1 MLLRNRERRGRSH
14 VRLAIFATASLI
26 FVVAAAIIFRTRAIE
41 VSDIV
46 PVTPDNVY
54 SKTSFY
60 KKYNDLGA
68 IGSFHLI
75 AFAHEAGNIGIDHVG
90 AINGNVATRSMNI
103 YSTLG
108 VTDLDEIHYIR
119 DAFYDAQGSSFFK
132 KNGSSIIVFGR
143 NIEITENPSWTES
156 LCIDHSCDR
165 GVIYQKNTFDEV
177 WQDDTADFL
186 DMDVFRNEAIDYNLS
201 SVDKYLTPDP
211 NDPDYPNMSNT
222 KSGCIISGNNTTCT
236 VQDNTKVSYINL
248 SSSDNVWNNTGYVG
262 TLTINNAA
270 PEGITLL
277 NIDGAGVNSFYIS
290 EIVVNMSNGTSINQS
305 NFAHYTEEAETNIVL
320 NFYDSSSSDRL
331 YHGTIGGD
339 RLYGMIVAPAATV
352 SPNSIRGTVIAETIK
367 NVSSTYQ
374 SNFVGHLVYYPKTI
388 TVHHVNGDDGTTF
401 AADDTYT
408 VYAGDPYAINP
419 VSFDGNVYEVE
430 YDGTYQGVDY
440 AETGNMPD
448 IDIEVTYTYSTKK
461 YDFTVHHYLDGT
473 TTSYKP
479 DHVEHLNPGDPYEA
493 LPDTSNQNYE
503 YYLKTGDSATGTMGT
518 DPVTVTYYYKKKVA
532 TLTVTHIVDG
542 STVYVGTSDIEW
554 GEEVPRDSFLPA
566 YTDSHNHTV
575 TVDPDVTTVSGDV
588 AVTYTYTIKSF
599 SFTVHH
605 YYDGTTTSYKPD
617 HSETLN
623 YGAAYTATPDTSD
636 ANYEYYLKEGDSAN
650 GNITEDTVVTYYYKK
665 KTATLT
671 IIDVVDGTSTTR
683 STTTVEWGDS
693 VARDEFLPAYAD
705 SHNHSVSVSP
715 DVTTVS
721 GDVTVTYTYNIKKFT
736 LTVHHVNND
745 ANYSR
750 FAEDDITTE
759 IPYGTH
765 YDANPIVDD
774 NYTVTVKSG
783 SDSVSGNIS
792 KDIVVTYVYTRKI
805 ATVTAIHIDSVTG
818 NKLRDD
824 VVQYN
829 LPWGT
834 TYVTVPHSD
843 LVMNYDYTTDIAES
857 GTINADNITV
867 TYTYTK
873 KTATLTIIDVVDGV
887 STIRSTTT
895 VEYGDSIP
903 RNDFLPAYADSHNH
917 SVYVNP
923 DVATVSGDV
932 TVTYTYTIKSFEFRV
947 HHYYENTTNQY
958 KPDYTEFIDYGGTYT
973 AVPDTSNV
981 NYEYHLKEGDSA
993 TGTVTDY
1000 VTVTYYY
1007 RKKTATL
1014 TIIDVV
1020 DGTSTTRSTTTVE
1033 WGDDVARDEFLS
1045 TYADSH
1051 NHSVSVSPDVTTVSG
1066 DVTVTYTYT
1075 IKTFEFRVH
1084 HYYDGTETSYKPD
1097 HTETLNYGS
1106 IYTATPNT
1114 DDINYEYYL
1123 KEGDSATGGVT
1134 GPVTVTYYYKK
1145 KTATLTI
1152 IDVVDGVSTTRS
1164 TTTVEWGDDI
1174 ARNDFLPAYDASH
1187 DHSVSVSP
1195 DVTKVAGDVTVTY
1208 TYSKKDVVLTVHH
1221 LLGDG
1226 SNYVGDTTTT
1236 YKYGDPYEALPDTH
1250 DNNYEYAIKDGDSA
1264 TGTIT
1269 SDMEVTY
1276 FYRKKTATLTIID
1289 VVDGVSTTRSTT
1301 TVEWGDNVVRNDYL
1315 PTYADSHNHSV
1326 SVNPDVTV
1334 VSGDVTVTY
1343 TYTIKTFTF
1352 TVHHYYDGTTNS
1364 YKPDHTEILDYGATY
1379 TATPDTSDVN
1389 YEYYLKEGDSANG
1402 NITEDTVV
1410 TYYYKKKTATFTVIH
1425 QDSDGTILA
1434 PTESVTKDWG
1444 DEYEAHPSSSL
1455 TPKYDYT
1462 YTGGSESGT
1471 IAGDVTIV
1479 YTYTKKIGH
1488 ITAVHVD
1495 KNGNKLAEPVT
1506 QNIEYDLPYQTVPA
1520 GELTDEYDY
1529 TTDKAETGIVGG
1541 DVTVTYTYT
1550 KKTYTFTVHH
1560 YYDGTTN
1567 SYKPDHTETL
1577 EHGAIYTATPDTSD
1591 VNYEY
1596 HLKEGD
1602 SSTGTVAG
1610 PVTVTYYYKKKTAT
1624 LTIIDVVDGVS
1635 TTRSSDTVEWGD
1647 DVVRNNF
1654 LPAYD
1659 ASHNHSVSVSPD
1671 VTKVAGDVTVTYT
1684 YTIKTFTFTV
1694 HHYYDGTTNSY
1705 KPDHTETINYGGDY
1719 TAIPD
1724 SSDANYEYYLKEGDS
1739 ATGPVTNDVTV
1750 TYYYKK
1756 KTATLTIIDVVD
1768 GASTTR
1774 STTTVEWG
1782 DDVARDEF
1790 LPAYANSHNHS
1801 VSVNPDVTK
1810 VSGDVTVTYSY
1821 TIKTFT
1827 FTVHHYYDGTTN
1839 SYKPDHSETL
1849 NYGAAYTA
1857 TPDTSDINYE
1867 YHLKEGDSAAGTITS
1882 DKTVTYYYKKKT
1894 ATFTV
1899 KHQDMQGNTLAPTE
1913 SVTKDWGDEYHA
1925 YPAASLVGAYQYTFT
1940 GGSESG
1946 IIQGDVTI
1954 IYKYTKKAYI
1964 LTVHHI
1970 YEDGSEYKPDTS
1982 EGYEHGDHYTAVPDT
1997 SDNNYEYRLKEGDSA
2012 SGEITSNLEVTFIY
2026 KKKTANLTVI
2036 HIVDGEEVSNTTTTV
2051 EWGDDVDRT
2060 GFLPEYNASHDHTV
2074 TVEPD
2079 VTKVAG
2085 NVTVTYRYTIRQYT
2099 LTVHHRYEN
2108 GSEYKPDVTTKY
2120 AHGATYTA
2128 VPDTSDNNYEYRL
2141 ANGDKASDIILDN
2154 TEVTYIYKKKVA
2166 TFIVIHKIGGEEHSR
2181 TETQIDWGETYH
2193 AHPASDLT
2201 TAYNYTTD
2209 KSESGIVSGDVTVT
2223 YTYTKKT
2230 FSVTVHHVKVDG
2242 SPFANDDTDTVEY
2255 GDSYTAVAKEDPSY
2269 NAVVTEGALVNDN
2282 ITNNLVIT
2290 IQYVLK
2296 QGKITVKHL
2305 DQNGSKLA
2313 EEEHYDIDYG
2323 SSYSVHPNAD
2333 LLEAYDY
2340 TVDVA
2345 ESDTVAGDVTITYTY
2360 TKKRYTLTVHYR
2372 YENGSQYKPD
2382 YTHEYEHGDTYTA
2395 PADESDINYEWTI
2408 ADNKKQSDVIT
2419 SDTEIIFVYKKKTAT
2434 FTIRHLDKNGNS
2446 LVEDEVTTLNWGDT
2460 YEAHPASSL
2469 NVSHDHTVDKD
2480 ERGLVAGDVTVTY
2493 TYTKKKFT
2501 LTIHHV
2507 DTEGN
2512 PLGEDTEVVVEYG
2525 DKYNPAGLA
2534 SLINDYD
2541 FEVDPET
2548 PIPDAII
2555 ADGEYTLV
2563 YTKKPEVPKTN
2574 DNILPIIAG
2583 VIITLAGA
2591 GATIF
2596 VTRKRRA

>member
-1 MLLRNRERRGRSH
+1 MLLRNRERHSRSKFG
-14 VRLAIFATASLI
+14 LAIFAILSLVFVGTFAIISRASADDAYWTVPGIVRGIKADATPDCSNGHSGWETAS
-26 FVVAAAIIFRTRAIE
+26 TYE
-41 VSDIV
+41 NSC
-46 PVTPDNVY
+46 
-54 SKTSFY
+54 FY

-68 IGSFHLI
+68 LGAFNLIGLSEI
-75 AFAHEAGNIGIDHVG
+75 RNNVR
-90 AINGNVATRSMNI
+90 INGNVVTKRLDSNQI
-103 YSTLG
+103 LG
-108 VTDLDEIHYIR
+108 VSEWPEINYVR
-119 DAFYDAQGSSFFK
+119 DYFNATTGFFQNSADSIVAFGSA
-132 KNGSSIIVFGR
+132 I
-143 NIEITENPSWTES
+143 NIEKPEGFSEDCNAGNCYITIGNSTHRYGSWQEA
-156 LCIDHSCDR
+156 
-165 GVIYQKNTFDEV
+165 F
-177 WQDDTADFL
+177 WQDYEAEFL
-186 DMDVFRNEAIDYNLS
+186 DIDQLRTDAIDYNLNLR
-201 SVDKYLTPDP
+201 DKYLNPDTET
-211 NDPDYPNMSNT
+211 YPNIASQE
-222 KSGCIISGNNTTCT
+222 SACTTATDWSYRTICT
-236 VQDNTKVSYINL
+236 VFNSEKISYINL
-248 SSSDNVWNNTGYVG
+248 NKDSHTTHEEEWGGTTDYKVFDNNGRSG
-262 TLTINNAA
+262 GITINGVK
-270 PEGITLL
+270 PQGTFLV
-277 NIDGAGVNSFYIS
+277 NIDAAG
-290 EIVVNMSNGTSINQS
+290 MSNISLNNIVINLTDGSCINGTCENNHAISD
-305 NFAHYTEEAETNIVL
+305 YAETAEVNIVF
-320 NFYDSSSSDRL
+320 NIYDSSNVCGPSDNECDPSENGL
-331 YHGTIGGD
+331 YRGTIGGSNI
-339 RLYGMIVAPAATV
+339 YGMVIAPAATF
-352 SPNSIRGTVIAETIK
+352 SAQTIRGTVIADVIQ
-367 NVSSTYQ
+367 NVNEAFQ
-374 SNFVGHLVYYPKTI
+374 SNFYGRLVVFPKVTVQHRNPDGSQFVFPGLDTSDQVYTISEMEYSVSPLDLGEDVSYTI
-388 TVHHVNGDDGTTF
+388 TVAEDSAPAQGQTPDEDFVVTFIYTKDTYHLTIHHVDENGNTLFEDTGGDYDFNTPYSAEPADNADVVAGYYDIELAEGSADANGTIRGDTVVTYQYTRRKATLQVYHKNTNGDDL
-401 AADDTYT
+401 AM
-408 VYAGDPYAINP
+408 VNP
-419 VSFDGNVYEVE
+419 VLINYGS
-430 YDGTYQGVDY
+430 Q
-440 AETGNMPD
+440 
-448 IDIEVTYTYSTKK
+448 YSA
-461 YDFTVHHYLDGT
+461 
-473 TTSYKP
+473 SP
-479 DHVEHLNPGDPYEA
+479 
-493 LPDTSNQNYE
+493 
-503 YYLKTGDSATGTMGT
+503 
-518 DPVTVTYYYKKKVA
+518 
-532 TLTVTHIVDG
+532 IVDLLDEYNV
-542 STVYVGTSDIEW
+542 SPFE
-554 GEEVPRDSFLPA
+554 
-566 YTDSHNHTV
+566 
-575 TVDPDVTTVSGDV
+575 TVSGIVSNETVDDPEADTKTLTITFTYTRKQFDV
-588 AVTYTYTIKSF
+588 TVIHIVNGSEVSNTTTHNVDYGTTITTDAYLDAYPATGYTRSVSVSPDGATTVTQNTTITYTYTIKTF

-636 ANYEYYLKEGDSAN
+636 VNYEYYLKEGDSAN

-671 IIDVVDGTSTTR
+671 IIDVVDGVSTT
-683 STTTVEWGDS
+683 
-693 VARDEFLPAYAD
+693 
-705 SHNHSVSVSP
+705 
-715 DVTTVS
+715 
-721 GDVTVTYTYNIKKFT
+721 
-736 LTVHHVNND
+736 
-745 ANYSR
+745 
-750 FAEDDITTE
+750 
-759 IPYGTH
+759 
-765 YDANPIVDD
+765 
-774 NYTVTVKSG
+774 
-783 SDSVSGNIS
+783 
-792 KDIVVTYVYTRKI
+792 
-805 ATVTAIHIDSVTG
+805 
-818 NKLRDD
+818 
-824 VVQYN
+824 
-829 LPWGT
+829 
-834 TYVTVPHSD
+834 
-843 LVMNYDYTTDIAES
+843 
-857 GTINADNITV
+857 
-867 TYTYTK
+867 
-873 KTATLTIIDVVDGV
+873 
-887 STIRSTTT
+887 RSTTT

-947 HHYYENTTNQY
+947 HHYYENTTDQY
-958 KPDYTEFIDYGGTYT
+958 KPDYTETIDYGGTYT
-973 AVPDTSNV
+973 AVPDTSDV

-1020 DGTSTTRSTTTVE
+1020 DGVSTTRSTTTVE
-1033 WGDDVARDEFLS
+1033 WGNSVARDEFLS

-1134 GPVTVTYYYKK
+1134 GQVTVTYYYKK

-1164 TTTVEWGDDI
+1164 TTTVEWGDDV

-1250 DNNYEYAIKDGDSA
+1250 DNNYEYAINIGDSA

-1289 VVDGVSTTRSTT
+1289 VVDGVSTTRS
-1301 TVEWGDNVVRNDYL
+1301 
-1315 PTYADSHNHSV
+1315 
-1326 SVNPDVTV
+1326 
-1334 VSGDVTVTY
+1334 
-1343 TYTIKTFTF
+1343 
-1352 TVHHYYDGTTNS
+1352 
-1364 YKPDHTEILDYGATY
+1364 
-1379 TATPDTSDVN
+1379 
-1389 YEYYLKEGDSANG
+1389 
-1402 NITEDTVV
+1402 
-1410 TYYYKKKTATFTVIH
+1410 
-1425 QDSDGTILA
+1425 
-1434 PTESVTKDWG
+1434 
-1444 DEYEAHPSSSL
+1444 
-1455 TPKYDYT
+1455 
-1462 YTGGSESGT
+1462 
-1471 IAGDVTIV
+1471 
-1479 YTYTKKIGH
+1479 
-1488 ITAVHVD
+1488 
-1495 KNGNKLAEPVT
+1495 
-1506 QNIEYDLPYQTVPA
+1506 
-1520 GELTDEYDY
+1520 
-1529 TTDKAETGIVGG
+1529 
-1541 DVTVTYTYT
+1541 
-1550 KKTYTFTVHH
+1550 
-1560 YYDGTTN
+1560 
-1567 SYKPDHTETL
+1567 
-1577 EHGAIYTATPDTSD
+1577 
-1591 VNYEY
+1591 
-1596 HLKEGD
+1596 
-1602 SSTGTVAG
+1602 
-1610 PVTVTYYYKKKTAT
+1610 
-1624 LTIIDVVDGVS
+1624 
-1635 TTRSSDTVEWGD
+1635 SDTVEWGD
-1647 DVVRNNF
+1647 DVVRNDF

-1684 YTIKTFTFTV
+1684 YTIKTFTLTV
-1694 HHYYDGTTNSY
+1694 HHYYDGTATSY

-1739 ATGPVTNDVTV
+1739 ATGPVTNDVTI

-1790 LPAYANSHNHS
+1790 LPAYADSHNHS

-2108 GSEYKPDVTTKY
+2108 GSEYKPDVTTEY

-2255 GDSYTAVAKEDPSY
+2255 GDSYTAAAKEDPSY
-2269 NAVVTEGALVNDN
+2269 NAVVIEGALVNDN

-2525 DKYNPAGLA
+2525 DKYDPAGLA

-2541 FEVDPET
+2541 FEVDPDT
-2548 PIPDAII
+2548 PIPEVITEN
-2555 ADGEYTLV
+2555 GEFTLI
-2563 YTKKPEVPKTN
+2563 YTKKPEVPKTY
-2574 DNILPIIAG
+2574 DD
-2583 VIITLAGA
+2583 VIYIVVSALITLVGA
-2591 GATIF
+2591 GA
-2596 VTRKRRA
+2596 VVLSAKKRRV

>member
-1 MLLRNRERRGRSH
+1 MLLRNRERHSRSKFG
-14 VRLAIFATASLI
+14 LAIFAILSLVFVGTFAIISRASADDAYWTVPGIVRGIKADATPDCSNGHSGWETAS
-26 FVVAAAIIFRTRAIE
+26 TYE
-41 VSDIV
+41 NSC
-46 PVTPDNVY
+46 
-54 SKTSFY
+54 FY

-68 IGSFHLI
+68 LGAFNLIGLSEI
-75 AFAHEAGNIGIDHVG
+75 RNNVR
-90 AINGNVATRSMNI
+90 INGNVVTKRLDSNQI
-103 YSTLG
+103 LG
-108 VTDLDEIHYIR
+108 VSEWPEINYVR
-119 DAFYDAQGSSFFK
+119 DYFNATTGFFRNSADSIVAFGSA
-132 KNGSSIIVFGR
+132 I
-143 NIEITENPSWTES
+143 NIEKPEGFSEDCNAGNCYITIGNSTHRYGSWQEA
-156 LCIDHSCDR
+156 
-165 GVIYQKNTFDEV
+165 F
-177 WQDDTADFL
+177 WQDYEAEFL
-186 DMDVFRNEAIDYNLS
+186 DIDQLRTDAIDYNLNLR
-201 SVDKYLTPDP
+201 DKYLNPDTET
-211 NDPDYPNMSNT
+211 YPNIASQE
-222 KSGCIISGNNTTCT
+222 SACTTATDWSYRTICT
-236 VQDNTKVSYINL
+236 VFNSEKISYINL
-248 SSSDNVWNNTGYVG
+248 NKDSHTTHKEEWGGTTDYKVFDNNGRSG
-262 TLTINNAA
+262 GITINGVK
-270 PEGITLL
+270 PQSTFLV
-277 NIDGAGVNSFYIS
+277 NIDAAG
-290 EIVVNMSNGTSINQS
+290 MSNISLNNIVINLTDGSCINGTCENNHAISD
-305 NFAHYTEEAETNIVL
+305 YAETAEVNIVF
-320 NFYDSSSSDRL
+320 NIYDSSNVCGPSDNECDPSENGL
-331 YHGTIGGD
+331 YRGTIGGSNI
-339 RLYGMIVAPAATV
+339 YGMVIAPAATF
-352 SPNSIRGTVIAETIK
+352 SAQTIRGTVIADVIQ
-367 NVSSTYQ
+367 NVNEAFQ
-374 SNFVGHLVYYPKTI
+374 SNFYGRLVVFPKVTVQHRNPDGSQFVFPGLDTSDQVYTISEMEYSVSPLDLGEDVSYTI
-388 TVHHVNGDDGTTF
+388 TVAEDSAPAQGQTPDEDFVVTFIYTKDTYHLTIHHVDENGNTLFEDTGGDYDFNTPYSAEPADNADVVAGYYDIELAEGSADANGTIRGDTVVTYQYTRRKATLQVYHKNTNGDDL
-401 AADDTYT
+401 AM
-408 VYAGDPYAINP
+408 VNP
-419 VSFDGNVYEVE
+419 VLINYGS
-430 YDGTYQGVDY
+430 Q
-440 AETGNMPD
+440 
-448 IDIEVTYTYSTKK
+448 YSA
-461 YDFTVHHYLDGT
+461 
-473 TTSYKP
+473 SP
-479 DHVEHLNPGDPYEA
+479 
-493 LPDTSNQNYE
+493 
-503 YYLKTGDSATGTMGT
+503 
-518 DPVTVTYYYKKKVA
+518 
-532 TLTVTHIVDG
+532 IVDLLDEYNV
-542 STVYVGTSDIEW
+542 SPFE
-554 GEEVPRDSFLPA
+554 
-566 YTDSHNHTV
+566 
-575 TVDPDVTTVSGDV
+575 TVSGIVSNETVDDPEADTKTLTITFTYTRKQFDV
-588 AVTYTYTIKSF
+588 TVIHIVNGSEVSNTTTHNVDYGTTITTDAYLDAYPATGYTRSVSVSPDGATTVTQNTTITYTYTIKTF

-636 ANYEYYLKEGDSAN
+636 VNYEYYLKEGDSAN

-671 IIDVVDGTSTTR
+671 IIDVVDGVSTT
-683 STTTVEWGDS
+683 
-693 VARDEFLPAYAD
+693 
-705 SHNHSVSVSP
+705 
-715 DVTTVS
+715 
-721 GDVTVTYTYNIKKFT
+721 
-736 LTVHHVNND
+736 
-745 ANYSR
+745 
-750 FAEDDITTE
+750 
-759 IPYGTH
+759 
-765 YDANPIVDD
+765 
-774 NYTVTVKSG
+774 
-783 SDSVSGNIS
+783 
-792 KDIVVTYVYTRKI
+792 
-805 ATVTAIHIDSVTG
+805 
-818 NKLRDD
+818 
-824 VVQYN
+824 
-829 LPWGT
+829 
-834 TYVTVPHSD
+834 
-843 LVMNYDYTTDIAES
+843 
-857 GTINADNITV
+857 
-867 TYTYTK
+867 
-873 KTATLTIIDVVDGV
+873 
-887 STIRSTTT
+887 RSTTT

-947 HHYYENTTNQY
+947 HHYYENTTDQY
-958 KPDYTEFIDYGGTYT
+958 KPDYTETIDYGGTYT
-973 AVPDTSNV
+973 AVPDTSDV

-1020 DGTSTTRSTTTVE
+1020 DGVSTTRSTTTVE
-1033 WGDDVARDEFLS
+1033 WGNSVARDEFLS

-1134 GPVTVTYYYKK
+1134 GQVTVTYYYKK

-1164 TTTVEWGDDI
+1164 TTTVEWGDDV

-1250 DNNYEYAIKDGDSA
+1250 DNNYEYAINIGDSA

-1289 VVDGVSTTRSTT
+1289 VVDGVSTTRS
-1301 TVEWGDNVVRNDYL
+1301 
-1315 PTYADSHNHSV
+1315 
-1326 SVNPDVTV
+1326 
-1334 VSGDVTVTY
+1334 
-1343 TYTIKTFTF
+1343 
-1352 TVHHYYDGTTNS
+1352 
-1364 YKPDHTEILDYGATY
+1364 
-1379 TATPDTSDVN
+1379 
-1389 YEYYLKEGDSANG
+1389 
-1402 NITEDTVV
+1402 
-1410 TYYYKKKTATFTVIH
+1410 
-1425 QDSDGTILA
+1425 
-1434 PTESVTKDWG
+1434 
-1444 DEYEAHPSSSL
+1444 
-1455 TPKYDYT
+1455 
-1462 YTGGSESGT
+1462 
-1471 IAGDVTIV
+1471 
-1479 YTYTKKIGH
+1479 
-1488 ITAVHVD
+1488 
-1495 KNGNKLAEPVT
+1495 
-1506 QNIEYDLPYQTVPA
+1506 
-1520 GELTDEYDY
+1520 
-1529 TTDKAETGIVGG
+1529 
-1541 DVTVTYTYT
+1541 
-1550 KKTYTFTVHH
+1550 
-1560 YYDGTTN
+1560 
-1567 SYKPDHTETL
+1567 
-1577 EHGAIYTATPDTSD
+1577 
-1591 VNYEY
+1591 
-1596 HLKEGD
+1596 
-1602 SSTGTVAG
+1602 
-1610 PVTVTYYYKKKTAT
+1610 
-1624 LTIIDVVDGVS
+1624 
-1635 TTRSSDTVEWGD
+1635 SDTVEWGD
-1647 DVVRNNF
+1647 DVVRNDF

-1684 YTIKTFTFTV
+1684 YTIKTFTLTV
-1694 HHYYDGTTNSY
+1694 HHYYDGTATSY

-1739 ATGPVTNDVTV
+1739 ATGPVTNDVTI

-1768 GASTTR
+1768 GVSTTR

-1790 LPAYANSHNHS
+1790 LPAYADSHNHS

-2079 VTKVAG
+2079 VTKIAG

-2108 GSEYKPDVTTKY
+2108 GSEYKPDVTTEY

-2255 GDSYTAVAKEDPSY
+2255 GDSYTAAAKEDPSY

-2525 DKYNPAGLA
+2525 DKYDPAGLA

-2541 FEVDPET
+2541 FEVDPDT
-2548 PIPDAII
+2548 PIPEVITEN
-2555 ADGEYTLV
+2555 GEFTLI
-2563 YTKKPEVPKTN
+2563 YTKKPEVPKTY
-2574 DNILPIIAG
+2574 DD
-2583 VIITLAGA
+2583 VIYIVVSALITLVGA
-2591 GATIF
+2591 SA
-2596 VTRKRRA
+2596 VVLSAKKRRV